1 MKLSENLKR
10 IRKDNNLSQE
20 QLAEKLGVSRQA
32 VSKWESGQSYPEMD
46 KVLLICKLF
55 NYNIDELMNENV
67 KEVDENKQSK
77 VNINKYIEDF
87 FAYIT
92 KTVDMFSSIKFR
104 QKLKCLT
111 EQCIIAF
118 ILISIFAIIALVGS
132 TIVYGILG
140 RLPSGIYYAI
150 RSILLSIYLILSIGA
165 GTAILLHI
173 FKIRYLD
180 YYEIIKEDDNE
191 NIEKEESIES
201 NAKEVENEKKKKIF
215 LEKKK
220 EKIVIRD
227 PEHSQSNF
235 LNGIV
240 RIVLW
245 CIKFMIA
252 CLAVCFVFSFVTLIT
267 LLVLSF
273 LFIKTGVMFIGTFF
287 TIVSLLIINF
297 IILALCFNF
306 IISKKTNKMR
316 MGILFLISLVLC
328 GVGIGLIL
336 IGTTNFTYLNETPES
351 YLVTDSYEFDMKENL
366 SIDSYYWLTNAK
378 FIEMDIDNIK
388 VELKHINYQDGYY
401 YKDENETIYVQV
413 EAAKITE
420 FIRDIIQD
428 INNKQLINYDFIPET
443 TIYAS
448 KENIEKLKQN
458 TILKEEQEKQN
469 MIDDLTNSI
478 TKLECENQSLEE
490 QLVEKQYTLDENE
503 ITITDLEVQIKQKD
517 LEITNLQN
525 QIENLQL
532 MIEQ

>member
-77 VNINKYIEDF
+77 ININKYVDDF

-92 KTVDMFSSIKFR
+92 KTVDMFSSMKFR

-118 ILISIFAIIALVGS
+118 VLFCIFALIALVGEA
-132 TIVYGILG
+132 IVRGILG
-140 RLPSGIYYAI
+140 RLPNEIYFTI
-150 RSILLSIYLILSIGA
+150 RSILFSIYLVLSIGA

-180 YYEIIKEDDNE
+180 YYEIIKENNNE
-191 NIEKEESIES
+191 NIEKKDDIE
-201 NAKEVENEKKKKIF
+201 NDTQETEKNEKKKIF

-227 PEHSQSNF
+227 AKHSESNF
-235 LNGIV
+235 LTGIV

-245 CIKFMIA
+245 CIKFM
-252 CLAVCFVFSFVTLIT
+252 LAFFALCFVFSFIALIV

-273 LFIKTGVMFIGTFF
+273 LFIKTGMMFMGAFL
-287 TIVSLLIINF
+287 TIVSLVIINF
-297 IILALCFNF
+297 IVLVLSYNF
-306 IISKKTNKMR
+306 IISKKTNKTR
-316 MGILFLISLVLC
+316 IGILLLISLVIC
-328 GVGIGLIL
+328 GIGIGFIL
-336 IGTTNFTYLNETPES
+336 IGTTNFNYTNETPEE
-351 YLVTDSYEFDMKENL
+351 YLVSNSFKFDMKENL
-366 SIDSYYWLTNAK
+366 SLNPYYWSTHVK
-378 FIEMDIDNIK
+378 FIEKDIDNIE
-388 VELKHINYQDGYY
+388 VEVKHNKYQEIYL
-401 YKDENETIYVQV
+401 NEVDNEVIYFIV
-413 EAAKITE
+413 EPSNVME
-420 FIRDIIQD
+420 FIRNIIQD
-428 INNKQLINYDFIPET
+428 INSKELINYDFIPET

-458 TILKEEQEKQN
+458 YQLKKEEEEQIMMN
-469 MIDDLTNSI
+469 NLTNSI
-478 TKLECENQSLEE
+478 NELESQVLELENQNAEAQFTIE
-490 QLVEKQYTLDENE
+490 ENE
-503 ITITDLEVQIKQKD
+503 ITITDLENQILQKD
-517 LEITNLQN
+517 SEITELQN
-525 QIENLQL
+525 QIENLRI